1 MKEINERVLK
11 LMRDLGL
18 DTSDEVLVVKIT
30 IIYLEA
36 QRDQLKADR
45 EELDAND

>member
-1 MKEINERVLK
+1 MTEKRVLELMKEN
-11 LMRDLGL
+11 GL
-18 DTSDEVLVVKIT
+18 NTNDALLVIKIT

-45 EELDAND
+45 EELDASTR